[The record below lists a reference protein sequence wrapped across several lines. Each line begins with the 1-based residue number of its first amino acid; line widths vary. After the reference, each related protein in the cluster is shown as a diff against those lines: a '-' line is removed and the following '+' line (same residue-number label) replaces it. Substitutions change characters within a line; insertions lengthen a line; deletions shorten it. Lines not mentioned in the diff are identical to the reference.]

1 MGTPEFEL
9 KKWLLQLDFLRGDG
23 LWISEVFLIV
33 LIAVVFNFIQK
44 RMLKKLHTKLEK
56 TENPW
61 DEALIESLAKP
72 ISAFVWLWGI
82 TIAANVIG
90 DANNVSIFNQIVD
103 PVRQIGVVVIL
114 TWFVLRLIVRIER
127 NIIKIGREKEDNYDV
142 TTVQA
147 ITKLIRVS
155 VFITGALIM
164 MQELGISVSGVLAFG
179 GIGGIAIG
187 FAAKDLLSNF
197 FGGLMLYLDR
207 PFAVGDWIRSPDRK
221 IEGTVENI
229 GWRLTLIRTFN
240 KRPLYVPNST
250 FASISVENPSRMSHR
265 RIKETIGVRYDD
277 AGRLNDILNDVRDM
291 LNNHDEIDSSQT
303 LMVNFNEFA
312 PSSLDFFIYT
322 FTKTTN
328 WVKYHKVKQD
338 VLFQIL
344 QIIEQHG
351 AEVAF
356 PTSTL
361 HLNGEISQPGN
372 VQAQFSQAEFAQ
384 PKGGDNG

>member
-1 MGTPEFEL
+1 MDSAEFEL
-9 KKWLLQLDFLRGDG
+9 KNWLLQLHFLRGDG
-23 LWISEVFLIV
+23 LWISEVFLI
-33 LIAVVFNFIQK
+33 IFFVVIFNFIQK
-44 RMLKKLHTKLEK
+44 KMLKKLYVKLETTK
-56 TENPW
+56 NPW
-61 DEALIESLAKP
+61 DEALVESLAKP
-72 ISAFVWLWGI
+72 ISAFIWLWGI
-82 TIAANVIG
+82 TIAANVIA
-90 DANNVSIFNQIVD
+90 DANNVSVFNSLVQ
-103 PVRQIGVVVIL
+103 PTRQVGVVVIL

-127 NIIKIGREKEDNYDV
+127 NIIKIGRDKEDNYDV

-155 VFITGALIM
+155 VFIAGGLIM
-164 MQELGISVSGVLAFG
+164 MQELGVSVSGVLAFG
-179 GIGGIAIG
+179 GIGGMAIG

-207 PFAVGDWIRSPDRK
+207 PFAVGDWIRSPDRN

-277 AGRLNDILNDVRDM
+277 SDKLKDIIDEVREM
-291 LNNHDEIDSSQT
+291 LSNHDDIDSSQT
-303 LMVNFNEFA
+303 LMVNFDVFA

-328 WVKYHKVKQD
+328 WVKYHRVKQD

-344 QIIEQHG
+344 QIIEKQG

-361 HLNGEISQPGN
+361 HLNGTIHQPEL
-372 VQAQFSQAEFAQ
+372 VQSK
-384 PKGGDNG
+384 PV